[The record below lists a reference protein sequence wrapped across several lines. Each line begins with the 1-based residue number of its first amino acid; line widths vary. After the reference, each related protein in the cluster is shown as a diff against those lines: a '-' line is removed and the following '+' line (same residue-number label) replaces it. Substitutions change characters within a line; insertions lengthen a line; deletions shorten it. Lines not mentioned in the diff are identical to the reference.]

1 MPDTAAS
8 FLLGP
13 DRVPDDRLRG
23 AQYRLAIRA
32 ALGRW
37 REGFAGWDSVAHTAV
52 FDPWIVSAAL
62 AGLPAADRAAPM
74 FAWARAQ
81 VAAGGVPDFSLPPWD
96 DRRQGFEALVY
107 RALLTGNAAETRELL
122 RRVEQAPPAPPAE
135 PAADNLRWTLRARL
149 ALLARDITGTVTAL
163 QRAVARVAE
172 PYTANYPLTA
182 LGPQRWLLGRLLAAR
197 GDSAAAERWRRSF
210 RRSWAVAD
218 LLYLPALDSL
228 ASSPSRS
235 AR

>member
-1 MPDTAAS
+1 MTGNRTD
-8 FLLGP
+8 L
-13 DRVPDDRLRG
+13 
-23 AQYRLAIRA
+23 
-32 ALGRW
+32 
-37 REGFAGWDSVAHTAV
+37 
-52 FDPWIVSAAL
+52 
-62 AGLPAADRAAPM
+62 
-74 FAWARAQ
+74 
-81 VAAGGVPDFSLPPWD
+81 
-96 DRRQGFEALVY
+96 EALVY
-107 RALLTGNAAETRELL
+107 QALLTGDAAETRALL

-149 ALLARDITGTVTAL
+149 ALLAGDSTGAVSAL